1 MSERIRRS
9 SPWERPESCGRGM
22 RRTRTPTPELS
33 VLRWEAELLSPVS
46 VAAGVRVAVA
56 ESVRAGVTPALDM
69 YVFH

>member
-1 MSERIRRS
+1 MLRR
-9 SPWERPESCGRGM
+9 
-22 RRTRTPTPELS
+22 
-33 VLRWEAELLSPVS
+33 EAELLSPVS